1 MQYNKLTSEVPMMTV
16 LIIFK
21 TGETDMKDVWS
32 LDDICLDGVFELRI
46 IRDERKVA

>member
-1 MQYNKLTSEVPMMTV
+1 MMTV

-32 LDDICLDGVFELRI
+32 LDDICLDGVFELRV
-46 IRDERKVA
+46 IRNERKVIALYAPHHLH